1 MKNILIKPTKENLAS
16 FVTTGCFLIFIS
28 FVDVLSNTFLDLNF
42 TSFLPSK
49 LSYFAPLII
58 GVTGLYLIRIE
69 FSGNKLLDKINTNF
83 NSNNLNAILSLIVIF
98 ALIKYVPPILNWF
111 FFDAN
116 FAGNTKEDC
125 SGNGAC
131 WVFVKVWF
139 NRFVY
144 GMYPD
149 AEQWRIN
156 SSFLM
161 LFTLVGA
168 SFFVPV
174 KLKKYLL
181 FFLLFVYPIIG
192 LKLISG
198 GEFGLKYVETGA
210 WGGLS
215 LTFIVSAFAL
225 ILCFPIGMFLALGR
239 RSNLPAI
246 RYTSIGFIELWR
258 GVPLITVLFMS
269 AVMFPMFLP
278 DGTYVDKLIRV
289 LIAITLFE
297 AAYMAEVIRGGLQA
311 LPKGQYEAAKSL
323 GMGYWRMHFLIIL
336 PQALKLVIP
345 GIANTFLALVKDTP
359 LIFVV
364 GLLELAGMVNLAKTN
379 PKWLGM
385 AMEGYVFAGLVFWI
399 ICYAMSRYSQNL
411 ERKLSTEKH

>member
-1 MKNILIKPTKENLAS
+1 MKKILMKPNKENITT
-16 FVTTGCFLIFIS
+16 FVSIGSSLVFIGFIDLITSTFLNINFTGFLPNNIS
-28 FVDVLSNTFLDLNF
+28 FF
-42 TSFLPSK
+42 T
-49 LSYFAPLII
+49 PLIL
-58 GVTGLYLIRIE
+58 GALGLYFIRIE
-69 FSGNKLLDKINTNF
+69 FSGNKILDKINTNF
-83 NSNNLNAILSLIVIF
+83 NSNNFNAVLTLLVIF
-98 ALIKYVPPILNWF
+98 ALIKYIPPLLNWF
-111 FFDAN
+111 IFDAN
-116 FAGNTKEDC
+116 FVGNTKEDC
-125 SGNGAC
+125 TSEGAC
-131 WVFVKVWF
+131 WVFVKVWL
-139 NRFVY
+139 NRFIY

-156 SSFLM
+156 SAFIM
-161 LFTLVGA
+161 LFLLVGM
-168 SFFVPV
+168 SFFIPT
-174 KLKKYLL
+174 KFKKYLL
-181 FFLLFVYPIIG
+181 IFLLFVYPIIG

-198 GEFGLKYVETGA
+198 GDFGLKYVETGA

-411 ERKLSTEKH
+411 EKKLSTERH